1 MAIGKV
7 KPGDAK
13 DDRYYVRLYNPQGG
27 YYKKVVHGK
36 RAAAQHEAEMKAKL
50 NRGGLAGAGERS
62 KTVRQYLDEV
72 LEAKKLLSPNT
83 RRSYGNSTRL
93 HIYPELGELKVSRL
107 DRPLL
112 LTGFFETVEK
122 RSGREA
128 RRAAESLVR
137 AMLKSAVRDRILDRN
152 PLDGI
157 PFPKRGRVRGIP
169 YAPELADVVR
179 VRDTIAAQ
187 RRGAVGGE
195 AEMALAQ
202 LDLLIG
208 TGVRVGELLAIAP
221 DTDIDLQRRTLT
233 ISRQLIY
240 LPGDGFV
247 FAPPKTD
254 DSGRR
259 VIPLPRFVLAAISTT
274 QLRNGLAAITLPWGE
289 PDASVTQVHRL
300 LFHRI
305 REPGTVVRPV
315 SVQNRLHRVGEALGL
330 PGPLHPHSFRHRFT
344 AILHDAGVP
353 QIVIDEI
360 TGHLPSGSVTMR
372 TYTRPMDAGRARAR
386 EAIETAWLAA
396 QAGRA
401 AQVG

>member
-1 MAIGKV
+1 MRA
-7 KPGDAK
+7 
-13 DDRYYVRLYNPQGG
+13 RLG
-27 YYKKVVHGK
+27 H
-36 RAAAQHEAEMKAKL
+36 
-50 NRGGLAGAGERS
+50 GGLAGASDRS
-62 KTVRQYLDEV
+62 KTVRQYLDEI
-72 LEAKKLLSPNT
+72 LEAKKRLSPNT

-93 HIYPELGELKVSRL
+93 HIYPELGDLKVSRL
-107 DRPLL
+107 DRPLV
-112 LTGFFETVEK
+112 LTGFFESVEK

-137 AMLKSAVRDRILDRN
+137 AMLKAAVRDRILDRN

-157 PFPKRGRVRGIP
+157 AFPKRTRVRGIP
-169 YAPELADVVR
+169 YAPDLDDVLR
-179 VRDTIAAQ
+179 VRETIAAQ

-195 AEMALAQ
+195 CAMALAQ

-221 DTDIDLQRRTLT
+221 DTDIDPQRKTLT

-240 LPGDGFV
+240 LPRAGFI

-259 VIPLPRFVLAAISTT
+259 VVPLPRFVLAAVSTT
-274 QLRNGLAAITLPWGE
+274 QLRNGLAEITLPWQE
-289 PDASVTQVHRL
+289 ADSPVTQTHRL
-300 LFHRI
+300 LFHRV
-305 REPGTVVRPV
+305 RGPGTVVRPI
-315 SVQNRLHRVGEALGL
+315 SVQNRLHRVGEALSL
-330 PGPLHPHSFRHRFT
+330 PGPLHPHSFRHRYT

-372 TYTRPMDAGRARAR
+372 TYTRPMETGRAKARA
-386 EAIETAWLAA
+386 AIEAAWLTAQEIGAA
-396 QAGRA
+396 RAGQDATAR
-401 AQVG
+401 